1 MASVLPLAV
10 TMCAKYTTTSLTD
23 ATIQISISKET
34 SEKIRTERT
43 KLTETLTKERIV
55 NGNNLMFNW

>member
-1 MASVLPLAV
+1 MTSVLSLAV
-10 TMCAKYTTTSLTD
+10 TMCAKYTTAPLTG
-23 ATIQISISKET
+23 ATIQISISKEK